1 MIIAAI
7 LIHNPTGGTLRPMTG
22 GKCQILMEFRQ
33 LGKSGLQVPVLCF
46 GTGTFGGGTEFFR
59 AWGETDIAEATRLV
73 DICLE
78 AGVNFFDTADIYS
91 QGLSEEILGKAIQ
104 HVPRENILIST
115 KATFQFGDGPN
126 RVGSSRHH
134 LRRQVEG
141 SLKRLNVEYIDIYHM
156 HAFDALTPVE
166 ETLSTLE
173 NLVREGKV
181 RYIAASNFSGWH
193 IQKSLGVSDRY
204 GWPRY
209 VAHQVYYSLVG
220 RDYEW
225 ELMPQAESEG
235 LGALVWSP
243 LGWGRL
249 TGKIR
254 RGQPLPEVSRLH
266 QAAEGG
272 PVVAD
277 EYLYRVVD
285 ALDAVAAETGIT
297 VPQAA
302 LGWLLRKPTVSSV
315 IIGARNEAQLRDNL
329 AAAAVALT
337 SDQVSRLDEA
347 SQPQVAYPYWHQRQF
362 QIRNPLPVFSFR
374 S

>member
-1 MIIAAI
+1 
-7 LIHNPTGGTLRPMTG
+7 
-22 GKCQILMEFRQ
+22 
-33 LGKSGLQVPVLCF
+33 
-46 GTGTFGGGTEFFR
+46 
-59 AWGETDIAEATRLV
+59 
-73 DICLE
+73 
-78 AGVNFFDTADIYS
+78 
-91 QGLSEEILGKAIQ
+91 
-104 HVPRENILIST
+104 
-115 KATFQFGDGPN
+115 
-126 RVGSSRHH
+126 
-134 LRRQVEG
+134 
-141 SLKRLNVEYIDIYHM
+141 
-156 HAFDALTPVE
+156 VE

-173 NLVREGKV
+173 NLVSEGKV

-266 QAAEGG
+266 KAAEGG